1 MLLVSIGGDPGYRSG
16 YANFVELAF
25 SESRTGMAQ
34 DLGYLGICESGIRG
48 AATLII
54 RLCGGLLKGIS

>member
-34 DLGYLGICESGIRG
+34 DLGYLGI
-48 AATLII
+48 
-54 RLCGGLLKGIS
+54 